1 MNSMCRYGHLFS
13 DRSKDVSVTTTR
25 KPQPG
30 TNILGRYHLHKICKC
45 RMGVVIHCTYG
56 EFGVAVMKK
65 NSKMYSF
72 VNYSHIFSY
81 VAKENEN
88 IAG

>member
-1 MNSMCRYGHLFS
+1 MLCEQHVPVRTSVS

-56 EFGVAVMKK
+56 EFGVAVVKK
-65 NSKMYSF
+65 EFKKC
-72 VNYSHIFSY
+72 IPL
-81 VAKENEN
+81 
-88 IAG
+88 

>member
-1 MNSMCRYGHLFS
+1 MVRHG
-13 DRSKDVSVTTTR
+13 
-25 KPQPG
+25 
-30 TNILGRYHLHKICKC
+30 ILIPAFAGSNPACP
-45 RMGVVIHCTYG
+45 VTYG
-56 EFGVAVMKK
+56 EFEVAVVKK